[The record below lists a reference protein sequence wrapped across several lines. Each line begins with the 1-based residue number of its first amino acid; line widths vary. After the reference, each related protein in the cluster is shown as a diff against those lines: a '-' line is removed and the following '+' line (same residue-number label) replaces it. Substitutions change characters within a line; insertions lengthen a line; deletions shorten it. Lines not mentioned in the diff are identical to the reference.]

1 MQSKEL
7 LPKKF
12 FSFFHHSFCRNDTIL
27 SKLIQGRI
35 CGNIKGMADI
45 VLDTLLKPLEEFFT
59 PEFVEE
65 IAINHAREVW
75 LRLHGARV
83 PWVAYN
89 SEKFSKEYLLD
100 VMHTVANVYERPFD
114 PIRGMPVVYATLPGN
129 HRFSAIA
136 GPNVMYDDNDVAG
149 GVAMSIRGSMAKD
162 TSFENYHLQRGRR
175 LLKVK
180 PRRQARPDDPYERLM
195 TAINDGSPILI
206 SGATSTG
213 KTTFLNHMLT
223 LIDQN
228 SRVITVEDA
237 REIRVPQ
244 KNRVHFVLS
253 RTEQNNNFNYA
264 RLLDLVVRMTP
275 DVVIGGEVSTDNA
288 AVLWEMMGTGHDH
301 FYTTIHAESA
311 DAAFGAFAD
320 RILHTQPAYKREE
333 LIAEMRKKLHVV
345 QLSRDGALRA
355 VTEVV

>member
-1 MQSKEL
+1 MT
-7 LPKKF
+7 
-12 FSFFHHSFCRNDTIL
+12 N
-27 SKLIQGRI
+27 
-35 CGNIKGMADI
+35 I
-45 VLDTLLKPLEEFFT
+45 VLESLLKPLEEFYS
-59 PEFVEE
+59 PSFVEE
-65 IAINHAREVW
+65 IAINHAGEVW
-75 LRLHGARV
+75 MRLNGGRV
-83 PWVAYN
+83 PWVSYN
-89 SEKFSKEYLLD
+89 SEILTKEYLVDLI
-100 VMHTVANVYERPFD
+100 HTVANIYERPFD
-114 PIRGMPVVYATLPGN
+114 PIHGIPVVYATLPGN

-136 GPNVMYDDNDVAG
+136 GPNVQYDERDVTG
-149 GVAMSIRGSMAKD
+149 GVALNIRGGGVKE
-162 TSFENYHLQRGRR
+162 TNFGNYHLERGKK

-180 PRRQARPDDPYERLM
+180 PRESNRPDDPYDRLM
-195 TAINDGSPILI
+195 GAINDGSPILI

-253 RTEQNNNFNYA
+253 RTEQSNDFNYA

-275 DVVIGGEVSTDNA
+275 DVIIGGEISTDNA
-288 AVLWEMMGTGHDH
+288 AVLWEMLGTGHDH

-311 DAAFGAFAD
+311 EAAYAAFAD
-320 RILHTQPAYKREE
+320 RILHTQPAYDRGE
-333 LIAEMRKKLHVV
+333 LIEEMKKKIRVV
-345 QLSRDGALRA
+345 QLSRDGTLRA

>member
-1 MQSKEL
+1 MIQA
-7 LPKKF
+7 
-12 FSFFHHSFCRNDTIL
+12 TIY
-27 SKLIQGRI
+27 
-35 CGNIKGMADI
+35 DI
-45 VLDTLLKPLEEFFT
+45 IYIMTDVVLESLLKPLADFYS
-59 PEFVEE
+59 PSFVEE
-65 IAINHAREVW
+65 IAINRPGEVW
-75 LRLHGARV
+75 MRLNGGRV
-83 PWVAYN
+83 PWVSYRA
-89 SEKFSKEYLLD
+89 EILSKQYLIDLI
-100 VMHTVANVYERPFD
+100 HTVANIYERPFD
-114 PIRGMPVVYATLPGN
+114 PIHGIPVVYATLPGN

-136 GPNVMYDDNDVAG
+136 GPNVQYDENDVTG
-149 GVAMSIRGSMAKD
+149 GVALNIRGSGVKD
-162 TSFENYHLQRGRR
+162 TSFENYHLQRGKK

-180 PRRQARPDDPYERLM
+180 KRESVRPDDPYERLM
-195 TAINDGSPILI
+195 SAINDGSPILI

-253 RTEQNNNFNYA
+253 RTEQTNDFNYA

-275 DVVIGGEVSTDNA
+275 DVIIGGEISTDNA
-288 AVLWEMMGTGHDH
+288 SVLWEMLGTGHDH

-311 DAAFGAFAD
+311 EAAYAAFAD
-320 RILHTQPAYKREE
+320 RILHTQPAYDRGE
-333 LIAEMRKKLHVV
+333 LIAEMKQKIRVV
-345 QLSRDGALRA
+345 QLSRDGTLRA

>member
-1 MQSKEL
+1 LIQ
-7 LPKKF
+7 
-12 FSFFHHSFCRNDTIL
+12 DTICD
-27 SKLIQGRI
+27 K
-35 CGNIKGMADI
+35 IKNMSNL
-45 VLDTLLKPLEEFFT
+45 VLESLLKPLVEFYS
-59 PEFVEE
+59 PSFVEE
-65 IAINHAREVW
+65 IAINHAGEVW
-75 LRLHGARV
+75 MRLNGGRV
-83 PWVAYN
+83 PWVSYN
-89 SEKFSKEYLLD
+89 SEILSKQYLIDLI
-100 VMHTVANVYERPFD
+100 HTVANIYERPFD
-114 PIRGMPVVYATLPGN
+114 PVHGIPVVYATLPGN

-136 GPNVMYDDNDVAG
+136 GPNVQYDENDVTG
-149 GVAMSIRGSMAKD
+149 GVALNIRGGGVKE
-162 TSFENYHLQRGRR
+162 TSFENYHLERGKK

-180 PRRQARPDDPYERLM
+180 ARETNRPDDAYEKLM
-195 TAINDGSPILI
+195 SAINDGSPILI

-253 RTEQNNNFNYA
+253 RTEQTNDFNYA

-275 DVVIGGEVSTDNA
+275 DVIIGGEISTDNA
-288 AVLWEMMGTGHDH
+288 SVLWEMLGTGHDH

-311 DAAFGAFAD
+311 EAAYAAFAD
-320 RILHTQPAYKREE
+320 RILHTQPAYNRSE
-333 LIAEMRKKLHVV
+333 LIAEMKKKIRVV
-345 QLSRDGALRA
+345 QLSRDGTLRA